1 MDLDNFNIG
10 KIKKMRGDERG
21 DLAKKKATAT

>member
-10 KIKKMRGDERG
+10 KTKEMG
-21 DLAKKKATAT
+21 DLEKKTTATEQT